1 MPNADVNGLSIC
13 YERSGPED
21 GPVLL
26 LVGGMGQQLIS
37 WPPHLLDPL
46 HRAGIGTVTFDNRD
60 VGRSTWMDEAGPA
73 DIGGIIATL
82 RAGGTPDYAY
92 TIRDLADDAVGLL
105 DHLGLQRVHVLGP
118 SMGGMIVQR
127 MAIDHPDR
135 VASLTS
141 VMSTTGRRGLPGATK
156 EANAALLEVAAP
168 GLEGYLAGRAHR
180 RAAYGSTGFAFDEAW
195 ELELAKG
202 LIERGLNPDGGSR
215 QYAATIADGDRTEA
229 LGRLDLPALVV
240 HGDVDNLIPPAGG
253 EATAAAIPGARLHIV
268 EGMGHDLPPAVCRM
282 LADDVIDLIGVS

>member
-1 MPNADVNGLSIC
+1 MPNADVNGLTIC

-105 DHLGLQRVHVLGP
+105 DHLGLERVHVLGP

-127 MAIDHPDR
+127 MAIDHPER

-156 EANAALLEVAAP
+156 EANAALLAVTEP
-168 GLEGYLAGRAHR
+168 GLEGYLEGRARR

-195 ELELAKG
+195 ELELARG
-202 LIERGLNPDGGSR
+202 LVERGLNPEGGSR

-268 EGMGHDLPPAVCRM
+268 EGMGYDLPPAVCRM